1 MSKDN
6 IRRAKQ
12 PGSDPQLVLMV
23 CLFVLVLAATV
34 VVHLALVFSNGKNG
48 YTQPVPWNPINL
60 FLSLARGQFVW
71 TVETTVMT
79 VILSIV
85 SVAIIGGIWWLLRKP
100 KPEKRVDQVRHLL
113 GSQRDM
119 ESFSKKKAVAL
130 SKKWLPET
138 LATQYPGLKFGT
150 VVGNRKKGLYSS
162 WEDLYL
168 VIFGPRMGKTTTQV
182 IPAIVDAPGAV
193 ITTSNKRD
201 IVDETVAFT
210 SSRGSVWVFDPQRI
224 AAGFNQE
231 AWFFDPLD
239 SLRED
244 PDMMD
249 SAALALADI
258 FLCAQSGDTSGG
270 DSYFHNAGRD
280 LVSRLL
286 MAAAIDGRAISDVF
300 RWANDDSDRTPVSIL
315 SGDGNWDQQ
324 ASALAAT
331 YSITERTRSGIFS
344 QAAQMVAP
352 LGRKEA
358 VKWVTS
364 SPGAKRFVPSD
375 FVRTAHDTLY
385 VLSKEGPDSAAAL
398 TTALVASVMQ
408 AAERYGESHG
418 GRLPVPLVAA
428 LDEAANVVRWPE
440 LPKLYSHYGSRSIIL
455 MTILQSYAQGVSVW
469 GEEGMEAL
477 WSASAIMLY
486 GGGVRDEK
494 MLTKMAELIGDAE
507 ERSTS
512 VSSSR
517 DGRSVSTS
525 LHEKKILTVA
535 ELSSLEQGRAI
546 VFATKRRPIL
556 AELEPWWE
564 RPWPQETKD
573 LLRITKA

>member
-1 MSKDN
+1 MSRDN
-6 IRRAKQ
+6 IRRAQQ
-12 PGSDPQLVLMV
+12 PGSDPQLVLV
-23 CLFVLVLAATV
+23 ASLFVLLLAATV
-34 VVHLALVFSNGKNG
+34 AVHLALVYSNDKNG
-48 YTQPVPWNPINL
+48 LEDAVPWNPINL
-60 FLSLARGQFVW
+60 FISLAKGQFTW
-71 TVETTVMT
+71 TTDATIVTAVLS
-79 VILSIV
+79 VIFAFI
-85 SVAIIGGIWWLLRKP
+85 AAGFWWLIRKP
-100 KPEKRVDQVRHLL
+100 KAEKRVDQVRHLL
-113 GSQRDM
+113 GSSRDM
-119 ESFSKKKAVAL
+119 ESFSKKKATDL
-130 SKKWLPET
+130 SKKWLPEQ
-138 LATQYPGLKFGT
+138 LAEKYPGLKFGT
-150 VVGNRKKGLYSS
+150 VVGNRKRGLYSS

-182 IPAIVDAPGAV
+182 IPAIVDAPGV
-193 ITTSNKRD
+193 VMTTSNKRD

-210 SSRGSVWVFDPQRI
+210 SARGNVWVFDPQRI
-224 AAGFNQE
+224 AAGFDQNP
-231 AWFFDPLD
+231 WFFDPLD
-239 SLRED
+239 SLREN

-280 LVSRLL
+280 LTSRLL
-286 MAAAIDGRAISDVF
+286 MAAAIGGRPISDVF
-300 RWANDDSDRTPVSIL
+300 IWANDDSDRTPVAIL
-315 SGDGNWDQQ
+315 SGDGGWDQQ

-358 VKWVTS
+358 VKWVT
-364 SPGAKRFVPSD
+364 PTAGARRFIPAD

-398 TTALVASVMQ
+398 TTALVASIMQ
-408 AAERYGESHG
+408 AAERYGEANG

-494 MLTKMAELIGDAE
+494 MLSKMVELIGDAE
-507 ERSTS
+507 ERSKS

-546 VFATKRRPIL
+546 VFATKHRPIL